1 MSESTKLEYL
11 QILRLRYANASKKAR
26 GQIIDE
32 LCLNTGIHRKSA
44 IRCLRAR
51 MIGRRS
57 GSGRKKFYLPET
69 IYHLRKLW
77 LKTDQ
82 MCSKKL
88 KKAMPEWLSKMLLG
102 HEVKEQLLMMSAAT
116 MDRYIKPY
124 RSQYRRKSNSGTRPG
139 LKLLKN
145 IVPVKNLGNIVNRSG
160 FIEADTVAH
169 CGGSLLGEFIW
180 SLTFTDRFSGWTE
193 NRAVW
198 GKHSIN
204 VHAAIEDIEA
214 SLPFEIMEFNVDN
227 GSEFLN
233 HRLIEYFQPGGPHQR
248 RQFVMTRSRSYH
260 KNDNAHVEQKNWTHV
275 RQIFGYE
282 RFEFKELLPI
292 MNEIYHVQNMLTNFF
307 HPQMKLKSKVRVGT
321 KIKKK
326 YDEPATPYRRL
337 LADPTVTEENKKKLT
352 TLFETLNPFHLR
364 ERREELLAHFYKI
377 KKQLESNKEAANL
390 PSNVIPLR

>member
-1 MSESTKLEYL
+1 MSESTKVEYL
-11 QILRLRYANASKKAR
+11 DILRLRYVAASKKTR
-26 GQIIDE
+26 SQIIDE
-32 LCLNTGIHRKSA
+32 LCRNTGIHRKSA
-44 IRCLRAR
+44 IRALRSK
-51 MIGRRS
+51 MSGRRK
-57 GSGRKKFYLPET
+57 GSGRKQHYLPET
-69 IYHLRKLW
+69 IYQLRKLW

-88 KKAMPEWLSKMLLG
+88 KKALPEWISKTLINQD
-102 HEVKEQLLMMSAAT
+102 VKEQLLKMSAST
-116 MDRYIKPY
+116 MDRHIKPH
-124 RSQYRRKSNSGTRPG
+124 RAQYRRKSNTGTRPG

-145 IVPVKNLGNIVNRSG
+145 IVPVKTLGNIVSRSG

-204 VHAAIEDIEA
+204 VHAAIEDIES
-214 SLPFEIMEFNVDN
+214 SLPFEIVEFNVDN

-233 HRLIEYFQPGGPHQR
+233 HRLIEYFQPGGPHKR

-321 KIKKK
+321 KITKK
-326 YDEPATPYRRL
+326 YDEPQTPYRRV
-337 LADPTVTEENKKKLT
+337 LADPAVTDENKKKLT
-352 TLFETLNPFHLR
+352 DLFETLNPFHLR
-364 ERREELLAHFYKI
+364 ERREELLAHFYKT
-377 KKQLESNKEAANL
+377 KKQLELNKELANSA
-390 PSNVIPLR
+390 SNVIPLW